1 MPDNELGLLLLHAL
15 PFDSEMW
22 SAQIPL
28 LPNHTYAPNLYE
40 FGSSIEVWAEK
51 SLSLCQEKRL
61 VVVGCSVG
69 ASCALKLA
77 KLAPDRIA
85 ALVLIGA
92 KTKHNPDSESYRN
105 ALQLLDRQGAEAAW
119 KTYWETLFHLPDD
132 KAVIPAAKDMTMR
145 QSKAHLS
152 NGLSAFHTR
161 PSREDFVADCNFPIH
176 IITGDQDTLPG
187 PVYSR
192 RLTANASDGYF
203 HIIKSCGHYVPLSK
217 PNELNEI
224 LINVINT
231 AAASKS

>member
-1 MPDNELGLLLLHAL
+1 MPNDELGLLLLHAL

-28 LPNHTYAPNLYE
+28 QPNHTYAPNLYE
-40 FGSSIEVWAEK
+40 FGPSIEVWAEK

-69 ASCALKLA
+69 ASCALELA
-77 KLAPDRIA
+77 KLAPDRID

-92 KTKHNPDSESYRN
+92 KAHHNPDSETYRK
-105 ALQLLDRQGAEAAW
+105 ALQLLDRQGVEAAW
-119 KTYWETLFHLPDD
+119 QTYWEPLLHLPDD
-132 KAVIPAAKDMTMR
+132 KAITPAAKDMAMR

-161 PSREDFVADCNFPIH
+161 PSREDFATNCNFPIH
-176 IITGDQDTLPG
+176 IITGDHDTLPG
-187 PVYSR
+187 PAYSR
-192 RLTANASDGYF
+192 NLAAVAKEGYL
-203 HIIKSCGHYVPLSK
+203 HIIKSCGHYVPLTK

-224 LINVINT
+224 LNDVIDIAN
-231 AAASKS
+231 ASKS